1 MGSFGS
7 ATTGKQGGGGGKEN
21 KISVFFFIKTHSFH
35 FCSLNESHIDN
46 LVGKSVGCSNPSS
59 QNDSLSIQMSW
70 GLIYTTL

>member
-7 ATTGKQGGGGGKEN
+7 ATTGNQGGGGVN
-21 KISVFFFIKTHSFH
+21 NFSIFFIKTPSFH
-35 FCSLNESHIDN
+35 FCSFNESHIDN
-46 LVGKSVGCSNPSS
+46 LVGKSVWCSNPSS